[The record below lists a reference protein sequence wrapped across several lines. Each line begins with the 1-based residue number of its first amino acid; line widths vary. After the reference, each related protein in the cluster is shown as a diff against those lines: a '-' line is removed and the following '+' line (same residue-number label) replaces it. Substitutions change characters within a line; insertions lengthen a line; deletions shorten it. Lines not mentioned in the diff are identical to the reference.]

1 LEETVEVAT
10 RVLIAGGGVAAL
22 EAALAL
28 RALAEDR
35 VRVELLAPEPQFWY
49 RPLAVAEPFDLG
61 EVRRFEL
68 AELAA
73 AAGATFSPGA
83 LTGVDAGSRQA
94 QTSTGNSV
102 PYDVLL
108 VACGA
113 GPTAAVPGALTFRGP
128 ADTEK
133 IRRLLEEI
141 VAGRVGR
148 VAFVVPW
155 GAVWSL
161 PIYELALMTATYC
174 AERDIGVELALVTP
188 EDEPLQLFGRAGSEA
203 VRELLEERGIAVQTG
218 ACPVELLDGELRLVP
233 EGTIAADRVVA
244 LPRLRGPRSDG
255 LPQTVEGF
263 LPVDAHGR
271 VHGLADVFA
280 AGDITSFP
288 VKQGGIATQQADA
301 AAELIAAN
309 AGADVSPQP
318 FRPVLRGLLLTG
330 RRPRYLRH
338 EITGGAG
345 DASAAS
351 PEPLWWPP
359 AKIVGRYLAPFLGA
373 FAGVESPPE
382 APAAPGALPV
392 EVELDAARV
401 RELAALRLE
410 TAAAEGD
417 GGATVAE
424 VMSSDPLV
432 VAPEDTLGEVAEK
445 MRARDLGSAL
455 VADYGRWPAGENAAP
470 VQGRV
475 QDSRASRER
484 VNGRAR
490 ALALEEE
497 DDLAF
502 ADKDV
507 VPLEPHALKV
517 EGRTL
522 LNQLPGRL
530 GAATLDR
537 NNHGDAGPRRPL
549 CPEPREQIG
558 ELAEQ
563 SNPAQG
569 GDEHPLAG
577 LPLEHERL
585 VAVDPL
591 SGRAPDLRRGELVE
605 RNPQLVFAR
614 PVQDRS
620 SAPSSSLPLAVGPS
634 PVRQTTAYSCGRSWT
649 LSVDKTAPSEGAG
662 EAIALAASPGVRE
675 RLSRRAAKYGS
686 RTRQADR

>member
-1 LEETVEVAT
+1 MVEVAT
-10 RVLIAGGGVAAL
+10 RLLIAGGGVAAL

-35 VRVELLAPEPQFWY
+35 VSVELLAPEPQFWY
-49 RPLAVAEPFDLG
+49 RPLAVAEPFGLG
-61 EVRRFEL
+61 EVRQFEL
-68 AELAA
+68 PELAA

-83 LTGVDAGSRQA
+83 LTGVDVENGQA
-94 QTSTGNSV
+94 QTSAGSSI

-141 VAGRVGR
+141 VAGQVGR
-148 VAFVVPW
+148 IAFVVPW

-161 PIYELALMTATYC
+161 PIYELALMTAAYL
-174 AERDIGVELALVTP
+174 AEREVGHVELALVTP

-203 VRELLEERGIAVQTG
+203 VRELLEERGIAVHTG

-244 LPRLRGPRSDG
+244 LPRLRGPRIDG

-263 LPVDAHGR
+263 LPVDAHGH
-271 VHGLADVFA
+271 VHGLADVYA

-309 AGADVSPQP
+309 AGADISPQP

-401 RELAALRLE
+401 HELAALRLE
-410 TAAAEGD
+410 TASAAEGD

-455 VADYGRWPAGENAAP
+455 VADYGRLIGILTSRDLLRAFA
-470 VQGRV
+470 GRV
-475 QDSRASRER
+475 HPSDARVREWMT
-484 VNGRAR
+484 A
-490 ALALEEE
+490 
-497 DDLAF
+497 
-502 ADKDV
+502 
-507 VPLEPHALKV
+507 EPVAV
-517 EGRTL
+517 S
-522 LNQLPGRL
+522 
-530 GAATLDR
+530 AATPIEAAVTMMTEYGFHRLPVVD
-537 NNHGDAGPRRPL
+537 GERPTGML
-549 CPEPREQIG
+549 
-558 ELAEQ
+558 
-563 SNPAQG
+563 
-569 GDEHPLAG
+569 G
-577 LPLEHERL
+577 LRQ
-585 VAVDPL
+585 A
-591 SGRAPDLRRGELVE
+591 
-605 RNPQLVFAR
+605 AR
-614 PVQDRS
+614 QAR
-620 SAPSSSLPLAVGPS
+620 
-634 PVRQTTAYSCGRSWT
+634 GRSGIG
-649 LSVDKTAPSEGAG
+649 LGF
-662 EAIALAASPGVRE
+662 
-675 RLSRRAAKYGS
+675 
-686 RTRQADR
+686 

>member
-1 LEETVEVAT
+1 MVEVAT

-35 VRVELLAPEPQFWY
+35 VSVELLAPEPHFWY

-61 EVRRFEL
+61 EVRQFEL
-68 AELAA
+68 PELAA

-83 LTGVDAGSRQA
+83 LTGVDAGGRQA
-94 QTSTGNSV
+94 QTTAGSSI

-113 GPTAAVPGALTFRGP
+113 RPTAAVPGALTFRGP

-141 VAGRVGR
+141 VAGHVGR
-148 VAFVVPW
+148 IAFVVPW

-161 PIYELALMTATYC
+161 PIYELALMTAAYLV
-174 AERDIGVELALVTP
+174 ERELDHVELTLVTP

-203 VRELLEERGIAVQTG
+203 VRELLEERRIAVQTG
-218 ACPVELLDGELRLVP
+218 SCPVELVDGELRLVP

-244 LPRLRGPRSDG
+244 LPRLRGPRIDV

-263 LPVDAHGR
+263 LPVDAHGQ
-271 VHGLADVFA
+271 VHGLAAVFA

-309 AGADVSPQP
+309 AGADITPQP

-330 RRPRYLRH
+330 RQPRYLRH
-338 EITGGAG
+338 ELTGGAG
-345 DASAAS
+345 DASSAS

-382 APAAPGALPV
+382 APVAPGAVPV
-392 EVELDAARV
+392 EVELDAASV
-401 RELAALRLE
+401 HALAALRLE
-410 TAAAEGD
+410 TASAAEGD
-417 GGATVAE
+417 GGATVAD

-455 VADYGRWPAGENAAP
+455 VADYGRLIGILTSRDLLRAFA
-470 VQGRV
+470 GRV
-475 QDSRASRER
+475 HPSEARVREWMTAEPVAVSAATPIEAAVTTMTEYGFHHLPVVEGER
-484 VNGRAR
+484 PTGMLGLRQAARRAR
-490 ALALEEE
+490 
-497 DDLAF
+497 
-502 ADKDV
+502 
-507 VPLEPHALKV
+507 
-517 EGRTL
+517 
-522 LNQLPGRL
+522 
-530 GAATLDR
+530 
-537 NNHGDAGPRRPL
+537 
-549 CPEPREQIG
+549 
-558 ELAEQ
+558 
-563 SNPAQG
+563 
-569 GDEHPLAG
+569 
-577 LPLEHERL
+577 
-585 VAVDPL
+585 
-591 SGRAPDLRRGELVE
+591 
-605 RNPQLVFAR
+605 
-614 PVQDRS
+614 
-620 SAPSSSLPLAVGPS
+620 
-634 PVRQTTAYSCGRSWT
+634 GRSGIG
-649 LSVDKTAPSEGAG
+649 LGF
-662 EAIALAASPGVRE
+662 
-675 RLSRRAAKYGS
+675 
-686 RTRQADR
+686 